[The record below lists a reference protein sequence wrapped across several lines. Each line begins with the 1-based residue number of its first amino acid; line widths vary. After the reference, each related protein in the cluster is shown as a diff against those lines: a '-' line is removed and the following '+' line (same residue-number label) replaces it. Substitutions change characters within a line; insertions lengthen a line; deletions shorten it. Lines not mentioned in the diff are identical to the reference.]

1 MKKIVWVFGESATG
15 KKTLIDKLSN
25 HDEEVLNT
33 FNMNNKKIVTSEITL
48 KDNSSYID
56 VIDNN
61 FYDDSLMDEDN
72 LYFSR
77 EKAKRRRSYILHD
90 VDKFI
95 NGNSD
100 ILLIKGQI
108 NDLRINRGNT
118 INYFLKKYS
127 DMKDLQIEVILLKV
141 DDENELKRRLENK
154 SWFKRIEDENEK
166 VRLRKDLLLKQKAH
180 IEEVINTFSDYNVP
194 ITIYESLD
202 NSYQYDGIINE
213 KRIKTRNI

>member
-1 MKKIVWVFGESATG
+1 
-15 KKTLIDKLSN
+15 
-25 HDEEVLNT
+25 
-33 FNMNNKKIVTSEITL
+33 
-48 KDNSSYID
+48 
-56 VIDNN
+56 
-61 FYDDSLMDEDN
+61 MDEDN

-202 NSYQYDGIINE
+202 NSYQYDSIINE